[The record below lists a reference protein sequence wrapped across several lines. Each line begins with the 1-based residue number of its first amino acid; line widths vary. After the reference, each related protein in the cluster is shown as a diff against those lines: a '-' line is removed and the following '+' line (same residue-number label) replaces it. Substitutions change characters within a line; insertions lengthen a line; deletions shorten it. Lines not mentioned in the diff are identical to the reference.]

1 MGLEM
6 KRWLTNSQF
15 QLREARAL
23 RQSPSHCLQALV
35 GEHAQRQ
42 TQLTPRSSADILLLA
57 PQRTQR
63 ITGSG
68 FQISFRLDWQIDNGF
83 FKRPIMARTQI
94 LVHKWRPKGVS
105 QTDLT
110 RIECRLWRRL
120 TTVLTFTMRPSIK
133 CCPSLSSGLAE
144 MINEYSCALGNIC
157 HSETQCTRMIYLI
170 CFQRF
175 LMWYISLEWYL
186 LHCIV
191 FCRMIIQYVA

>member
-15 QLREARAL
+15 ELREARAL

-42 TQLTPRSSADILLLA
+42 TQLTPRSSTDILLLA

-83 FKRPIMARTQI
+83 VKRPIMARTQI

-133 CCPSLSSGLAE
+133 CCPGLSSGLAE
-144 MINEYSCALGNIC
+144 MINEYSVLW
-157 HSETQCTRMIYLI
+157 ETSVTVKHNAREWSI
-170 CFQRF
+170 
-175 LMWYISLEWYL
+175 WYVSS
-186 LHCIV
+186 V
-191 FCRMIIQYVA
+191 F